1 MYQFSHIHTDHC
13 TVAFLI
19 NDSSLPL
26 SNTYCMHVTCMQ
38 CCQVYECIRTLR
50 IYGVQREPEIDGGLL
65 HNPRILLKNILLLN
79 VHARVS
85 EGTAGI
91 SDSELES
98 LLGEPLL
105 PREVSPGILQAV
117 GLSNPLAPSF
127 LCRRFVARIFPVL
140 KVD

>member
-1 MYQFSHIHTDHC
+1 
-13 TVAFLI
+13 
-19 NDSSLPL
+19 
-26 SNTYCMHVTCMQ
+26 MQ
-38 CCQVYECIRTLR
+38 CCQVYKCIRTLR

-65 HNPRILLKNILLLN
+65 HNPRILPNILLLN

-105 PREVSPGILQAV
+105 PREVSPASCGTLKSLGSLIPLQEICCKNLSCAEG
-117 GLSNPLAPSF
+117 GLKDLTKHGNTGGHQ
-127 LCRRFVARIFPVL
+127 R
-140 KVD
+140 

>member
-1 MYQFSHIHTDHC
+1 
-13 TVAFLI
+13 
-19 NDSSLPL
+19 
-26 SNTYCMHVTCMQ
+26 MQ

-65 HNPRILLKNILLLN
+65 HNPRILPNILLLN

-85 EGTAGI
+85 KGTAGI

-117 GLSNPLAPSF
+117 GLSNPLALQEICCKNLSCAEGG
-127 LCRRFVARIFPVL
+127 LKDLTKHGNTGGHQRREKSSAEQRTGSAVF
-140 KVD
+140 

>member
-1 MYQFSHIHTDHC
+1 
-13 TVAFLI
+13 
-19 NDSSLPL
+19 
-26 SNTYCMHVTCMQ
+26 MQ

-65 HNPRILLKNILLLN
+65 HNPRILPNILLLN

-85 EGTAGI
+85 EGTA
-91 SDSELES
+91 DSELES

-117 GLSNPLAPSF
+117 GLSNPLALSF
-127 LCRRFVARIFPVL
+127 LCRRFVARIFRISCAEGGL
-140 KVD
+140 KNPTKHGDTGGHQRREKSSAEQRTGSAVF

>member
-1 MYQFSHIHTDHC
+1 
-13 TVAFLI
+13 
-19 NDSSLPL
+19 
-26 SNTYCMHVTCMQ
+26 MQ

-65 HNPRILLKNILLLN
+65 QNPQILPNILLLN

-98 LLGEPLL
+98 LLGERLL

>member
-1 MYQFSHIHTDHC
+1 
-13 TVAFLI
+13 
-19 NDSSLPL
+19 
-26 SNTYCMHVTCMQ
+26 MHVMYIPACSVARSTN
-38 CCQVYECIRTLR
+38 VSVL
-50 IYGVQREPEIDGGLL
+50 YGFMESRGIEPEIDGGLL
-65 HNPRILLKNILLLN
+65 HNPRILPNILLLN

>member
-1 MYQFSHIHTDHC
+1 
-13 TVAFLI
+13 
-19 NDSSLPL
+19 
-26 SNTYCMHVTCMQ
+26 MQ

-65 HNPRILLKNILLLN
+65 HNPRILPNILLLN

-98 LLGEPLL
+98 LLGEPLFCCKNL
-105 PREVSPGILQAV
+105 SCAEGGLKDLTKHGNTGGHQRREKSSAEQRTGSAV
-117 GLSNPLAPSF
+117 F
-127 LCRRFVARIFPVL
+127 
-140 KVD
+140 

>member
-1 MYQFSHIHTDHC
+1 
-13 TVAFLI
+13 
-19 NDSSLPL
+19 
-26 SNTYCMHVTCMQ
+26 MQ

-65 HNPRILLKNILLLN
+65 HNPRILPNILLLN

-98 LLGEPLL
+98 LLGEPLF
-105 PREVSPGILQAV
+105 PRETYIASCGTLKSLGSLIPLQEICCKNLSCV
-117 GLSNPLAPSF
+117 EGGLKDLTKHGNTGGHQ
-127 LCRRFVARIFPVL
+127 RREKSSAE
-140 KVD
+140 